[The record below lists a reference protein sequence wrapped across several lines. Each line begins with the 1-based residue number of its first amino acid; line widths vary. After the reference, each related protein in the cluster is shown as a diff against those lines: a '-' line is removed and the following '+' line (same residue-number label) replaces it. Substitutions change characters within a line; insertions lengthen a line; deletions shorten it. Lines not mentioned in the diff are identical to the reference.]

1 MIDRRS
7 FEEVMEL
14 AIKKMNG
21 AGPLVR
27 VTMKDAIILG
37 DLHGDLHTLESILEK
52 YGDGHPRYVALGD
65 YVDRG
70 EYQVETLYKVLE
82 LFVDGSLI
90 PLRGNHESRLTS
102 FDYGFAEEAMHY
114 LGGDLFNRV
123 LSDLFP
129 RLPYAAVLNDC
140 LFLVHG
146 GVPNPIPS
154 LADIEKLRMGD
165 ADPADPVAFQ
175 LLWNDPAEIKGYAP
189 NPRGPGIYLFGSDVT
204 ESFLKINHLS
214 AIVRGHEFFAE
225 GYELYHDSKVISIFT
240 SKGGVYRQTKPKVL
254 RVVDGEAEIIDVETS
269 QVIKKMALAQRE
281 EESSQ
286 A

>member
-1 MIDRRS
+1 
-7 FEEVMEL
+7 
-14 AIKKMNG
+14 
-21 AGPLVR
+21 
-27 VTMKDAIILG
+27 MKDAIILG

-52 YGDGHPRYVALGD
+52 YGDGHPRYVALGGD

-90 PLRGNHESRLTS
+90 PLRGGNHESRLTS

-146 GVPNPIPS
+146 GGVPN
-154 LADIEKLRMGD
+154 R
-165 ADPADPVAFQ
+165 FQ
-175 LLWNDPAEIKGYAP
+175 
-189 NPRGPGIYLFGSDVT
+189 
-204 ESFLKINHLS
+204 
-214 AIVRGHEFFAE
+214 
-225 GYELYHDSKVISIFT
+225 
-240 SKGGVYRQTKPKVL
+240 
-254 RVVDGEAEIIDVETS
+254 
-269 QVIKKMALAQRE
+269 ALQI
-281 EESSQ
+281 
-286 A
+286 

>member
-7 FEEVMEL
+7 FEEAMDL
-14 AIKKMNG
+14 AIKKMNNM
-21 AGPLVR
+21 GPLIRITINDV
-27 VTMKDAIILG
+27 IILG

-52 YGDGHPRYVALGD
+52 YGEGHLKYVALGD

-70 EYQVETLYKVLE
+70 EDQVETLYKVLE
-82 LFVDGSLI
+82 LFIDGSLV

-114 LGGDLFNRV
+114 LGSDLFNRI

-129 RLPYAAVLNDC
+129 RLPYAAVLNDS

-146 GVPNPIPS
+146 GVPNPVPS
-154 LADIEKLRMGD
+154 LRDIEKLRMGD

-175 LLWNDPAEIKGYAP
+175 MLWNDPAEIEGYAP

-204 ESFLKINHLS
+204 ESFLKRNSLS
-214 AIVRGHEFFAE
+214 AIVRGHEYFVE
-225 GYELYHDSKVISIFT
+225 GYELYHNSKVISIFT

-254 RVVDGEAEIIDVETS
+254 RVADGSAEIIDVETS
-269 QVIKKMALAQRE
+269 QVIKKISLAKQE
-281 EESSQ
+281 EETTQ